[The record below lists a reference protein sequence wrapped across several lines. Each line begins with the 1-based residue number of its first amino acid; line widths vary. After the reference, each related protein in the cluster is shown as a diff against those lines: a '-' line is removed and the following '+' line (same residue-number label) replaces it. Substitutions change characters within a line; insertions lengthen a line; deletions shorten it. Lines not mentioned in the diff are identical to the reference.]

1 MHSST
6 SFLNIYSASIKQ
18 FACSMILLSITI
30 LLLIGSRPL
39 NTTDFVSCTDIVWY
53 WKRLWIYLRVLSE
66 SLPCLTK
73 LLSMTMVGVA
83 SVV

>member
-1 MHSST
+1 VAGCCECGDEPSGSCAT
-6 SFLNIYSASIKQ
+6 ELV
-18 FACSMILLSITI
+18 ITI

-39 NTTDFVSCTDIVWY
+39 NTTDFVFCTDIVWY
-53 WKRLWIYLRVLSE
+53 RKRLWIYLRVLFE